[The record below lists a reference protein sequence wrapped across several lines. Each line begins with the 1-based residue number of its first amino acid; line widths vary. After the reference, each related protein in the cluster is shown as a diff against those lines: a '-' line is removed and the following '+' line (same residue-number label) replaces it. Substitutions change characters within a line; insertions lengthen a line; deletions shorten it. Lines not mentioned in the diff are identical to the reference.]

1 MHGILLVN
9 KPSNITSFAVIDKIK
24 KKFKLKKIGHSGT
37 LDSFATGLLLIGIN
51 EATKILQYYME
62 LEKEYEASFHL
73 GITTDTC
80 DITGI
85 KTSEYSGVLPELV
98 DIENALKDFIGNIVQ
113 IPPHYSAIKV
123 NGKRASDW
131 IREGINVDLKPR
143 QVTIKNIEIL
153 SYNKP
158 ILTLRILCSKG
169 TYIRALARDLGEKL
183 GCGAYVSFLKRTK
196 LGKFTVEQALEFD
209 ELLSKKSLNDNII
222 PLCDALP
229 FFQKVI
235 LTPEEVQDIYHGR
248 SIQKE
253 ISAYGLNY
261 LGVYKNKAIAILKL
275 ENFKGRVCLKPERVF
290 FDL

>member
-1 MHGILLVN
+1 MHGILLIN

-131 IREGINVDLKPR
+131 IRKGINVDLKPR